1 MRVKTSTKSSTKRS
15 SKAFPIT
22 IEDIFKT
29 AKTMELKKNNICV
42 REFSIRTEPK
52 NKKSPIIKQ
61 KYVPLSIPSNIYEV
75 LKAIEKIEEGIK
87 GNNIT
92 QGEKNFAYCSQC
104 LEGEAKHSL
113 SC

>member
-1 MRVKTSTKSSTKRS
+1 MRVTPTKSSTKKS

-29 AKTMELKKNNICV
+29 ADTTELKKNDIRI

-52 NKKSPIIKQ
+52 NEKSPIIKQ
-61 KYVPLSIPSNIYEV
+61 KYVPLSISSNIYEV
-75 LKAIEKIEEGIK
+75 LKVIGKIEEGIK

-92 QGEKNFAYCSQC
+92 QGENMFAYYSQC
-104 LEGEAKHSL
+104 LEGETKR
-113 SC
+113 

>member
-1 MRVKTSTKSSTKRS
+1 MRVKTPTKSSTKRS
-15 SKAFPIT
+15 SQAFTIT

-29 AKTMELKKNNICV
+29 AETTELKKNDIRI

-92 QGEKNFAYCSQC
+92 QGENMFAYCAQC
-104 LEGEAKHSL
+104 LEGEAK
-113 SC
+113 